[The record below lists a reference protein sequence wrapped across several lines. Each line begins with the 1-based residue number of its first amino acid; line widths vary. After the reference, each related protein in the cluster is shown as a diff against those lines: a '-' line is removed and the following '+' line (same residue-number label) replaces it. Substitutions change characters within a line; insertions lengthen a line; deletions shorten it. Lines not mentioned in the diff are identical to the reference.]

1 MRTVNKPLSL
11 EVLEARALF
20 AADVVE
26 GTSHYDEVMQALQS
40 TGTINVSF
48 DATAPAGVYRLL
60 LVGNDETDITI
71 DFDKLPSFVT
81 QINVSKFDSIT
92 FSGKDSLVNL
102 VAKDVNSL
110 VAPEISTVGFE
121 AKNVDYIELKSV
133 SGYASIEGNRVQTH
147 ISSFEAINL
156 TLNVNSLLLDAD
168 TLPKQVT
175 VWNAH
180 AVIAVPNVPATW
192 DLSTFSGLEDKSQ
205 QLRLGSSDLTTK
217 WDGVLEALHSASPID
232 ASFDPNAPVGVYRL
246 MLVGDSNANVTI
258 DFDKLPSF
266 VTSLNVSHFDSI
278 VFEGKDTLVNLIAS
292 DVNSLKAPEIS
303 VIFGLEATNVDYI
316 ELSSV
321 KGYASIQGDRV
332 ETHIGNFDAIN
343 LTLNVNSLLL
353 DTESLPKQITLWNS
367 KSIIALPHVPSSWD
381 LSTVSGM
388 EDKSQLRLGSSDITT
403 GTPDVTETPQQ
414 PVVFSADLH
423 VRALLDRLEVLYNQ
437 TGGFDAGMIRRIVA
451 ELNQPQQTV
460 GTTVAPELIL
470 RRELPL
476 ALTTDGTSSISFP
489 PIANPPLEVV
499 VDPGQLLQSG
509 AISNEKLEAY
519 VSADGGQ
526 VVLVENPTLSSTQ
539 DDTSPAVV
547 HVTINPEAE
556 VATPQPTVW
565 GIISQ
570 LVERGMDIKQY
581 LVNQL
586 TQEIV
591 PGERGSVLLVDPKPI
606 RGTHHQRTLG

>member
-48 DATAPAGVYRLL
+48 DVTAPAGVYRLL
-60 LVGNDETDITI
+60 LVGSEETDITI

-81 QINVSKFDSIT
+81 SINVSKFDSIT
-92 FSGKDSLVNL
+92 FSGKDSLANL

-175 VWNAH
+175 VLNAN
-180 AVIAVPNVPATW
+180 AVIAVPNVPETW
-192 DLSTFSGLEDKSQ
+192 ALSTFSGLEDKSQ

-217 WDGVLEALHSASPID
+217 WDGVLEALHSTSPID
-232 ASFDPNAPVGVYRL
+232 ASIDPNAPAGVYRL
-246 MLVGDSNANVTI
+246 LLVGDSSANVTI

-266 VTSLNVSHFDSI
+266 VTSINVSHFDSI
-278 VFEGKDTLVNLIAS
+278 VFEGKDSLVNLIAN
-292 DVNSLKAPEIS
+292 DVNSIKAPEIN
-303 VIFGLEATNVDYI
+303 VIGFEATNVDYI

-353 DTESLPKQITLWNS
+353 DSESLPKQITLWNS
-367 KSIIALPHVPSSWD
+367 KSIIALPNVPSSWD
-381 LSTVSGM
+381 LSTLSGM
-388 EDKSQLRLGSSDITT
+388 DDKAQLRLGSSDITT
-403 GTPDVTETPQQ
+403 GVPDVNETPQQ

-451 ELNQPQQTV
+451 ELNQTQETV

-476 ALTTDGTSSISFP
+476 ALTTDGTTAISFP
-489 PIANPPLEVV
+489 PIANPPMEVV

-509 AISNEKLEAY
+509 TISNEKLEAY

-526 VVLVENPTLSSTQ
+526 IVLVENPTLSSTQ
-539 DDTSPAVV
+539 DDASPAVV

-591 PGERGSVLLVDPKPI
+591 PGERGSVLLVDPKPV